1 MFGLMN
7 MLYLVQKSN
16 IPWADN
22 SLACSG
28 WLNLKTWFLPKMT
41 LEPVFNVIGWSN
53 FLPFT
58 KQMAPGL
65 GRSFTTPE
73 LGMEKNVTLFYVIL
87 FLLPASMFFSTF
99 LAFLALKL
107 SLSRQVTTIYVYWDS
122 SMPFASINPIFVE
135 INLWKFLSENH
146 YSYSPN
152 HQITIYQFA
161 IQKFTIQK
169 STIHKFAITF
179 HFNEN

>member
-1 MFGLMN
+1 MRKKIPSVCN
-7 MLYLVQKSN
+7 SALYLVQKSN

-73 LGMEKNVTLFYVIL
+73 LGMEKNVTLFYVFL

-107 SLSRQVTTIYVYWDS
+107 S
-122 SMPFASINPIFVE
+122 FALILFDDNYIPYFRE
-135 INLWKFLSENH
+135 
-146 YSYSPN
+146 
-152 HQITIYQFA
+152 
-161 IQKFTIQK
+161 
-169 STIHKFAITF
+169 
-179 HFNEN
+179 

>member
-65 GRSFTTPE
+65 GSSFTTPE

-99 LAFLALKL
+99 LAFLALRL
-107 SLSRQVTTIYVYWDS
+107 STVTRKFPVSSNGWIERLKRNFYSLGYYCTPNLSI
-122 SMPFASINPIFVE
+122 
-135 INLWKFLSENH
+135 
-146 YSYSPN
+146 
-152 HQITIYQFA
+152 HQN
-161 IQKFTIQK
+161 
-169 STIHKFAITF
+169 ST
-179 HFNEN
+179 